1 MSLNEILKEN
11 KNVTLAISAAELKEV
26 LTEWATQLL
35 AMASQTKSEVGD
47 EDLTLLTR
55 DEAAEL
61 LHVNLA
67 TLWRWNKEGYLPAV
81 KVGAKTM
88 YRKEDLA
95 KILRK
100 RR

>member
-1 MSLNEILKEN
+1 MSFINEILREN
-11 KNVTLAISAAELKEV
+11 MNVTLAISAAELREV

-35 AMASQTKSEVGD
+35 ASHPQKEVDD
-47 EDLTLLTR
+47 EDLKLLTR

-81 KVGAKTM
+81 KVGSKTM
-88 YRKEDLA
+88 YRKDDLA
-95 KILRK
+95 KILRTRK
-100 RR
+100 

>member
-35 AMASQTKSEVGD
+35 ASHPQKEVDD
-47 EDLTLLTR
+47 EDLKLLTR

>member
-35 AMASQTKSEVGD
+35 ASHPQKEVDD
-47 EDLTLLTR
+47 EDLKLLTR
-55 DEAAEL
+55 AETAEL
-61 LHVNLA
+61 LHVDLA